1 MSKRPSL
8 SLASLSINAPTA
20 ANTAPAAPTVV
31 ETALDEDIK
40 ISRDNDNNVSGRL
53 QVAFRMNRDAYKELR
68 RMALDEDT
76 TVNALLLQ
84 GINLLRKQKGLR
96 PLDD

>member
-1 MSKRPSL
+1 MSKPKL
-8 SLASLSINAPTA
+8 SLASLSVNAQP
-20 ANTAPAAPTVV
+20 PADHMDKEPIQSNK
-31 ETALDEDIK
+31 DIK
-40 ISRDNDNNVSGRL
+40 TSKHQDTKIADKV
-53 QVAFRMNRDAYKELR
+53 QVAFRMSPDAHKDLR
-68 RMALDEDT
+68 RMAIDDGT

>member
-1 MSKRPSL
+1 MSKPKL
-8 SLASLSINAPTA
+8 SLASLSVNAQPSA
-20 ANTAPAAPTVV
+20 DHMDKEPIERNK
-31 ETALDEDIK
+31 DIK
-40 ISRDNDNNVSGRL
+40 TSRHQDTKIADKV
-53 QVAFRMNRDAYKELR
+53 QVAFRMSPDAHKDLR
-68 RMALDEDT
+68 RMAIDDGT

>member
-1 MSKRPSL
+1 MSKPKL
-8 SLASLSINAPTA
+8 SLASLSVNAQP
-20 ANTAPAAPTVV
+20 PADHMDKEPIQSNKG
-31 ETALDEDIK
+31 IK
-40 ISRDNDNNVSGRL
+40 TSRHQDAKIADKV
-53 QVAFRMNRDAYKELR
+53 QVAFRMSPDAHKDLR
-68 RMALDEDT
+68 RMAIDDGT

>member
-1 MSKRPSL
+1 MSKPKL
-8 SLASLSINAPTA
+8 SLASLSVNAQP
-20 ANTAPAAPTVV
+20 PADHMDKEPIQSNK
-31 ETALDEDIK
+31 DIK
-40 ISRDNDNNVSGRL
+40 ISIRQDAKIADKV
-53 QVAFRMNRDAYKELR
+53 QVAFRMSPDAHKDLR
-68 RMALDEDT
+68 RMAIDDGT

>member
-1 MSKRPSL
+1 MSKPKL
-8 SLASLSINAPTA
+8 SLASLSVNAQP
-20 ANTAPAAPTVV
+20 PADHMDKEPIQSNK
-31 ETALDEDIK
+31 DIK
-40 ISRDNDNNVSGRL
+40 ISRRQDAKIADKV
-53 QVAFRMNRDAYKELR
+53 QVAFRMSPDAHKDLR
-68 RMALDEDT
+68 RMAIDDGT

>member
-1 MSKRPSL
+1 MSP
-8 SLASLSINAPTA
+8 
-20 ANTAPAAPTVV
+20 
-31 ETALDEDIK
+31 
-40 ISRDNDNNVSGRL
+40 
-53 QVAFRMNRDAYKELR
+53 DAHKDLR
-68 RMALDEDT
+68 RMAIDDGT

>member
-1 MSKRPSL
+1 MSKPKL
-8 SLASLSINAPTA
+8 SLASLSVNAQP
-20 ANTAPAAPTVV
+20 PADHMDKEPIQSHK
-31 ETALDEDIK
+31 DIK
-40 ISRDNDNNVSGRL
+40 ISRRQDTKIADKV
-53 QVAFRMNRDAYKELR
+53 QVAFRMSPDAHKDLR
-68 RMALDEDT
+68 RMAIDDGT

>member
-1 MSKRPSL
+1 MSKPKL
-8 SLASLSINAPTA
+8 SLASLSVNAQPPADHMDNEPTQS
-20 ANTAPAAPTVV
+20 NK
-31 ETALDEDIK
+31 DIK
-40 ISRDNDNNVSGRL
+40 ISRRQDTKIADKV
-53 QVAFRMNRDAYKELR
+53 QVAFRMSPDAHKDLR
-68 RMALDEDT
+68 RMAIDDGT

>member
-1 MSKRPSL
+1 MSKPKL
-8 SLASLSINAPTA
+8 SLASLSVNAQP
-20 ANTAPAAPTVV
+20 PADHMDKEPIQSNK
-31 ETALDEDIK
+31 DIK
-40 ISRDNDNNVSGRL
+40 ISRRQDTKIADKV
-53 QVAFRMNRDAYKELR
+53 QVAFRMSPDAHKDLR
-68 RMALDEDT
+68 RMAIDDGT

>member
-1 MSKRPSL
+1 MSKPKL
-8 SLASLSINAPTA
+8 SLASLSVNAQP
-20 ANTAPAAPTVV
+20 PADHMDKEPIQSNK
-31 ETALDEDIK
+31 DIK
-40 ISRDNDNNVSGRL
+40 ISRRQDAKIANKV
-53 QVAFRMNRDAYKELR
+53 QVAFRMSPDAHKDLR
-68 RMALDEDT
+68 RMAIDDGT

>member
-1 MSKRPSL
+1 MSKPKL
-8 SLASLSINAPTA
+8 SLASLSVNAQPPADHMDKEPTQS
-20 ANTAPAAPTVV
+20 NK
-31 ETALDEDIK
+31 DIK
-40 ISRDNDNNVSGRL
+40 ISRRQDTKIADKV
-53 QVAFRMNRDAYKELR
+53 QVAFRMSPDAHKDLR
-68 RMALDEDT
+68 RMAIDDGT